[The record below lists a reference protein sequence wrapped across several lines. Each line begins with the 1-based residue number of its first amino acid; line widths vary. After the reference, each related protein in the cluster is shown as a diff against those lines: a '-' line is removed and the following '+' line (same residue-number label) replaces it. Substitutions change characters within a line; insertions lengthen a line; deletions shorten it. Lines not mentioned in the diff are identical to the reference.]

1 MTLKELQIGKSAI
14 VDAVGGAGALR
25 QHFLDMGL
33 IPGAE
38 VTLVKLAPMGDPME
52 LRIHGYELTL
62 RLDDAAQIT
71 VTPTE
76 KTPAVHAPVAEKMVE
91 HPGLGEGGKYHTKE
105 GEHPLPEDKTLTFAL
120 AGNQNCGKTTLF
132 NQLTG
137 SNQHVGNFPGVTVDR
152 KSGAIKGHPET
163 EVTDLPGIY
172 SMSPYSSEEIVTRQF
187 IIGEKPTGIINIVDA
202 TNIERNLYLTM
213 QLMELDI
220 PMVLALNMMDEM
232 RGNGGTVRINKMEA
246 MLGIPVIPISAAK
259 NEGVDELV
267 DHAVHVAKYQERP
280 GRMDFCSE
288 DDHGGAVH
296 RCIHGILHLIEDHA
310 KAAGIPVRFAAT
322 KLVEGDQRI
331 EEALKLDQNE
341 KEMIEHIIVQM
352 EQERGLDRAAA
363 IADMRFSFIQ
373 ELVAQTVVK
382 PHESKEQLRSN
393 RIDKFLTGK
402 YTAIPAFIAIMGLVF
417 FLTFNVIG
425 LFFQNLMEMGID
437 ALTGI
442 VDTALTNWNVNAA
455 VHSLVIDGIFTGV
468 GSVLSFLPIIVVLFF
483 FLSMLEDTGYMARV
497 AFVMDKLLRRIGL
510 SGRSIV
516 PMLIGFGCTVPGVM
530 ASRTLPSER
539 DRKMTIL
546 LTPFMSCSA
555 KLPIYSLFAAAFFPK
570 YAGLVMVLL
579 YFTGIYI
586 AVHLEA
592 KKLGL
597 KGIPREQLPRV
608 RQLLPK
614 IYLLAPLVLL
624 VVMVSTNMYT
634 MAFSAAIAIVAAVAV
649 GLVNNVV
656 EIASKSSN
664 REDFLTFGKIID
676 ALEGGAKG
684 SITVAVACGVA
695 GIISG
700 CITVT
705 GLASKLLST
714 IVSLS
719 GGHMIIALALTML
732 CCIVLGMGVPT
743 TANYCIMAATC
754 APILMDPSIGVTKM
768 AAHFFVFYFGI
779 VADITP
785 PVALAAYAG
794 SAIAKSDPM
803 KTGINATKLA
813 IAAFIVPYIFAMN
826 PSMLLMD
833 QGVLAAIQVIITSCL
848 GIFGIAAALE
858 GYIVTRAPWWQR
870 ILLAAGGLCLI
881 DPEFMTD
888 VVGVAVIVVVI
899 VLQIVLRK
907 HSKPAAA

>member
-14 VDAVGGAGALR
+14 VNTVGGSGALR

-38 VTLVKLAPMGDPME
+38 VTLIKLAPMGDPME

-62 RLDDAAQIT
+62 RLDDAAQIGI
-71 VTPTE
+71 TPTE
-76 KTPAVHAPVAEKMVE
+76 KAPAVHAPVDDKMVN
-91 HPGLGEGGKYHTKE
+91 HPGLGEGGKYHIKK
-105 GEHPLPEDKTLTFAL
+105 GENPLPEGKTLTFAL

-213 QLMELDI
+213 QLMELDT
-220 PMVLALNMMDEM
+220 PMVLALNMMDEV

-296 RCIHGILHLIEDHA
+296 RCIHGIIHLIEDHA

-331 EEALKLDQNE
+331 EQALKLDQNE

-382 PHESKEQLRSN
+382 PHESKEQMRSN
-393 RIDKFLTGK
+393 KIDKFLTGK
-402 YTAIPAFIAIMGLVF
+402 YTAIPAFVAIMALVF

-425 LFFQNLMEMGID
+425 LFFQNLMEMGIT

-455 VHSLVIDGIFTGV
+455 VHSLIIDGVFSGV

-555 KLPIYSLFAAAFFPK
+555 KLPIYSLFAAAFFPQ

-579 YFTGIYI
+579 YFGGI
-586 AVHLEA
+586 AV
-592 KKLGL
+592 
-597 KGIPREQLPRV
+597 
-608 RQLLPK
+608 
-614 IYLLAPLVLL
+614 
-624 VVMVSTNMYT
+624 
-634 MAFSAAIAIVAAVAV
+634 
-649 GLVNNVV
+649 
-656 EIASKSSN
+656 
-664 REDFLTFGKIID
+664 
-676 ALEGGAKG
+676 
-684 SITVAVACGVA
+684 
-695 GIISG
+695 
-700 CITVT
+700 
-705 GLASKLLST
+705 
-714 IVSLS
+714 
-719 GGHMIIALALTML
+719 
-732 CCIVLGMGVPT
+732 
-743 TANYCIMAATC
+743 
-754 APILMDPSIGVTKM
+754 
-768 AAHFFVFYFGI
+768 
-779 VADITP
+779 
-785 PVALAAYAG
+785 
-794 SAIAKSDPM
+794 
-803 KTGINATKLA
+803 
-813 IAAFIVPYIFAMN
+813 
-826 PSMLLMD
+826 
-833 QGVLAAIQVIITSCL
+833 GVLAALLLKSTVFKGEAVPFVMELPNYRLPGLKNVAQLLWEKARDFLQKAFTVIFAATIVIWFLQNFDLRLSLTADPQASILARIAGDIAPLFAPLGFADWRVSTALITGFMAKESVVSTL
-848 GIFGIAAALE
+848 IILFGSEAALAAAL
-858 GYIVTRAPWWQR
+858 TPAQAAP
-870 ILLAAGGLCLI
+870 LLVFCLLYTPCIAAVAAVKRELGNKW
-881 DPEFMTD
+881 
-888 VVGVAVIVVVI
+888 AVIMVVNQCAVAWI
-899 VLQIVLRK
+899 CALLVRF
-907 HSKPAAA
+907 AAVMIF